1 MNGSCSREESYGS
14 EAMGSTNHV
23 QHIPKSPP
31 ETSSPSSA
39 FEISPAIDMEIT
51 LVNSQ
56 DSSDNDNGRLPDV
69 VVEAKVCDEDE
80 QIQETYFSI
89 AIQVFIPFLIA
100 GFGMVFAGLVLDK
113 IQVNNAS
120 KFYSSIGSFIVR
132 RKLTLLYA
140 PMLYQNIHG

>member
-1 MNGSCSREESYGS
+1 
-14 EAMGSTNHV
+14 MGSTNHV

-39 FEISPAIDMEIT
+39 FETNPAIDMEIT

-56 DSSDNDNGRLPDV
+56 DDSENDNGRLPDV
-69 VVEAKVCDEDE
+69 VVEAKVCNEDE
-80 QIQETYFSI
+80 QTHETYFSI

-113 IQVNNAS
+113 IQVN
-120 KFYSSIGSFIVR
+120 K
-132 RKLTLLYA
+132 TLH
-140 PMLYQNIHG
+140 PD